1 MKALL
6 HERYGSPDHLRLA
19 EVDRPIPN
27 EGQVLVRVV
36 AASVNAGD
44 WRRVRAKP
52 WLVRTAEG
60 WRRPKNPLFGADA
73 AGVVE
78 DVGPGVSDLH
88 LGDEVMGIRTGAF
101 AEYVAGANF
110 VPKPVNATF
119 EQAAAVPIAGVTAL
133 QALRDHGGLKA
144 GQRVLINGAGGGVG
158 SFAVQIAKAMGAEV
172 TAVTST
178 DNVEQLRTLG
188 SDRVVD
194 YAREDATR
202 SGPYDLVV
210 DIGGTPSIGRLRR
223 ALKPD
228 GTLVLVA
235 AAKGGV
241 GVLGRIG
248 AGVIRR
254 RLFKQRVRFFIA
266 GVEKADLLYLKDL
279 IEAGKLTPCI
289 DRTYPLAETAQALR
303 YLETGHAH
311 GKVVITI

>member
-1 MKALL
+1 

-19 EVDRPIPN
+19 EVDRPTAG

-44 WRRVRAKP
+44 WRRVRARP

-60 WRRPKNPLFGADA
+60 WRRPKSPLFGADA

-78 DVGPGVSDLH
+78 GVGVGAMDLH
-88 LGDEVMGIRTGAF
+88 VGDEVMGIRTGAF

-110 VPKPVNATF
+110 VPKPRNASF
-119 EQAAAVPIAGVTAL
+119 QQAAAVPIAGVTAL
-133 QALRDHGGLKA
+133 QALRDHGGLQA

-158 SFAVQIAKAMGAEV
+158 SFAVQIARAMGAEV
-172 TAVTST
+172 TAVTSA
-178 DNVEQLRTLG
+178 DNLEQLRSLG
-188 SDRVVD
+188 AHHVID
-194 YAREDATR
+194 YAREDATQGG
-202 SGPYDLVV
+202 SYDLVV
-210 DIGGTPSIGRLRR
+210 DTGGTPSIGRLRE
-223 ALKPD
+223 ALAPE

-241 GVLGRIG
+241 GVLGRIAAG
-248 AGVIRR
+248 AFRGRV
-254 RLFKQRVRFFIA
+254 LKQRVRFFIA
-266 GVEKADLLYLKDL
+266 DVSKADLLSLKEL
-279 IEAGKLTPCI
+279 IEAGKLRPCI
-289 DRTYPLAETAQALR
+289 DRTYPLAETGAALR